1 MTCPDS
7 VFQCHL
13 VGVIICLIDSGRR
26 ASGVNVMEDAML
38 GGVTMEICGENC
50 GILTKKLADGGRAGV
65 KIGEG
70 WRRGGR
76 RRGRRRVIKD
86 STGRFM
92 EYMAAGRIHNKMVG
106 RKEVFA

>member
-1 MTCPDS
+1 
-7 VFQCHL
+7 
-13 VGVIICLIDSGRR
+13 
-26 ASGVNVMEDAML
+26 ML

-76 RRGRRRVIKD
+76 RRGRRRVRKD
-86 STGRFM
+86 SVGRFM
-92 EYMAAGRIHNKMVG
+92 EYMAAGRINNKMVG
-106 RKEVFA
+106 CKKVIA

>member
-1 MTCPDS
+1 
-7 VFQCHL
+7 
-13 VGVIICLIDSGRR
+13 
-26 ASGVNVMEDAML
+26 MEDAML

-86 STGRFM
+86 SAGRFM

-106 RKEVFA
+106 RKEVIA